1 MDVTHQPH
9 DGPDDGGLDPLDDP
23 DAPTVVTAVRRPAPA
38 PVASGVDLTPRA
50 TGPIVAPRKR
60 KLAAPALLALVLVAA
75 GFVVWQFLA
84 NATMYFCNAD
94 EVGHRTECA
103 TNKRFRLQGT
113 VVTGSV
119 TNGPPTLFTVAYHG
133 TSIPVRMSSQ
143 PTGMFR
149 EDIPVVIEGRM
160 VGATF
165 EGDRLLVKHDA
176 KYVEKNPDRVNEYGN
191 T

>member
-1 MDVTHQPH
+1 MDVTS
-9 DGPDDGGLDPLDDP
+9 DGSLDPLDDP
-23 DAPTVVTAVRRPAPA
+23 DAPTVPAVH
-38 PVASGVDLTPRA
+38 VAGTDASVAGVDLTPRA
-50 TGPIVAPRKR
+50 SGPIAARRKR
-60 KLAAPALLALVLVAA
+60 KLSAPAFLAFVLVAA

-94 EVGHRTECA
+94 EVGHRAECA
-103 TNKRFRLQGT
+103 ASRRFRLQGT
-113 VVTGSV
+113 VVIGSV
-119 TNGPPTLFTVAYHG
+119 ATGPPTLFTVAYHG

-176 KYVEKNPDRVNEYGN
+176 KYVEKNPDRVKDYPAP
-191 T
+191 